1 MKIMFST
8 RLTPCALAILSLGVA
23 TPAFADDTVPVT
35 ELETIQVRAERLTM
49 EKGYKAERSDIT
61 GVNTSIL
68 DTPYSIDVVTHQQL
82 EDKQPQTLED
92 AVTGISGLHQGNNLA
107 GTLDAVV
114 KRGYGGNRDHS
125 IMRNGVESTQ
135 ARNYTATAE
144 RVEVLKGP
152 ASVLY
157 GVQDPGGV
165 INIVSKKPLYEAEH
179 SINASVGNH
188 NQRQVGID
196 LTGPIADSGLAY
208 RFIADYSGKKHWRS
222 HGGEHADHRQSIIA
236 PSISWKN
243 DKTQLLA
250 AYEYQNYSVPFDRG
264 TYLDLNSRNQGYAS
278 YGKPIDIPAKRRLD
292 EPFNISDGYAH
303 NLQLS
308 GEHKIN
314 ADWTLKGTYGYS
326 KNHYSDWQARITA
339 YDAATRTVTRRIDGT
354 QPSDHIGHS
363 LNLSAN
369 GIVDQGANITHKLRI
384 ALQAQD
390 NKLALGDMYRSANLP
405 GFSIDDPQYGGAG
418 LIESAGSRVRET
430 ESDQYERLKTAAL
443 LVQDNMY
450 VGDHWIISGGLRGQ
464 YYQSISGKGR
474 GDTRFRNHSEG
485 FRLLPQLGA
494 VYLIR
499 PDWSVY
505 GNYSQSLN
513 PNASRGT
520 DFNGKEIPPELGRSF
535 EVGTKY
541 NSDRLSA
548 NLALFHIKKRN
559 IAGTVDDET
568 RIMGKSRSYG
578 AEIDVNGK
586 LTDKLGISANYTYTD
601 TKILQN
607 DSNPMIVG
615 QRFDSVPEHEAGL
628 TLTYDF
634 GHGAGGNWRAG
645 TGVRYIGNWGVG
657 NNQGDWF
664 TLPSAA
670 VYNAFVSYD
679 TKVGKYPLNIR
690 LTGKNLGDK
699 RYYVSSTGSSST
711 MPFLSIG
718 EPRSVTLG
726 AKLSF

>member
-1 MKIMFST
+1 MLIT
-8 RLTPCALAILSLGVA
+8 RLSPCALAVLSLSA
-23 TPAFADDTVPVT
+23 AAPAFADEDTSPSPT
-35 ELETIQVRAERLTM
+35 QLETLQVRAKRLTM
-49 EKGYKAERSDIT
+49 ETGYKAERSDIT

-68 DTPYSIDVVTHQQL
+68 DTPYSIDVVTQQQL

-107 GTLDAVV
+107 GTLDAIV

-165 INIVSKKPLYEAEH
+165 INIVSKKPLYKAEN
-179 SINASVGNH
+179 SINASIGTQ
-188 NQRQVGID
+188 NQRQIGID

-208 RFIADYSGKKHWRS
+208 RFIADYSGKKHWRE
-222 HGGEHADHRQSIIA
+222 HDGEHAKYRQSIIA
-236 PSISWKN
+236 PSLSWQNENTK
-243 DKTQLLA
+243 LLA
-250 AYEYQNYSVPFDRG
+250 AYEYQNYSIPFDRG
-264 TYLDLNSRNQGYAS
+264 TYLDLNSNNQGYAS
-278 YGKPIDIPAKRRLD
+278 YGKPIDIPAERRLD
-292 EPFNISDGYAH
+292 ENFNISDGYAH

-314 ADWTLKGTYGYS
+314 NDWTLKATYGYS
-326 KNHYSDWQARITA
+326 TNHYSDWQARITA
-339 YDAATRTVTRRIDGT
+339 YNAATRTVTRRIDGT
-354 QPSDHIGHS
+354 RPSDHTGHS

-369 GIVDQGANITHKLRI
+369 GIVDQGENITHKLRI

-390 NKLALGDMYRSANLP
+390 NKLTLGDMYRSANIA
-405 GFSIDDPQYGGAG
+405 GFSIDNPQYVGPS
-418 LIESAGSRVRET
+418 LIESSGTSIRDA

-450 VGDHWIISGGLRGQ
+450 VGDKWIISGGLRGQ
-464 YYQSISGKGR
+464 YYRSISGKGR
-474 GDTRFRNHSEG
+474 GDSYFRNYSEG

-505 GNYSQSLN
+505 GNYSESLN

-520 DFNGKEIPPELGRSF
+520 DFNGAEIPPELALSF
-535 EVGTKY
+535 ELGTKY
-541 NSDRLSA
+541 NGDNLSA
-548 NLALFHIKKRN
+548 NFALFHITKRN
-559 IAGTVDDET
+559 VAGTVDDET
-568 RIMGKSRSYG
+568 RIIGKNRSYG

-586 LTDKLGISANYTYTD
+586 LTDKLGISANYTYTH

-607 DSNPMIVG
+607 DSNPLIVG
-615 QRFDSVPEHEAGL
+615 QPFDSVPEHEAGL
-628 TLTYDF
+628 TFTYDF
-634 GHGAGGNWRAG
+634 GQAAGGNWRAG
-645 TGVRYIGNWGVG
+645 AGARYIGSWGVG
-657 NNQGDWF
+657 NDAGGWF
-664 TLPSAA
+664 TLPSATI
-670 VYNAFVSYD
+670 YNAFVSYD

-690 LTGKNLGDK
+690 LTGKNLSDK
-699 RYYVSSTGSSST
+699 LYYVSSTGSNST

-718 EPRSVTLG
+718 DPRSITLG